1 MLVKANSYHFILDS
15 TRKYR
20 AVFWTCLLLSIVTL
34 SAYWP
39 VLHCEFVIYDDASY
53 VTGNPHVQSGLTWD
67 SLRWAFT
74 AKDCHNWHPLTW
86 ISHMLDCDLY
96 GLNPAGH
103 HATNLLLHILNTL
116 LIFLL
121 LRRMTGTHWRSAF
134 VAALFALHPLHVE
147 SVAWVAERKD
157 VLSTFFWAL
166 TIWTYVR
173 YTEKPRVV
181 RYLLVVLLFALGL
194 MAKPMIVTLPLLLLL
209 LDFWP
214 LRRIP
219 LTVRFWGREIRI
231 AEEVG
236 RLGNS
241 PPSWK
246 QLVAEKLPLLALSL
260 VSSALTLSAQSDL
273 VGSLRCPFKYR
284 LANAVITYLSYM
296 KKMIWPTKL
305 VVLYPFPISIKLSTL
320 VMSAILLGYLTIQ
333 AIRQAKTRPYLF
345 TGWFWYIVTL
355 LPVIGLVQ
363 VGFQS
368 MADRYTYVPIVGLFI
383 IIAWGTYDLAARW
396 QLGPAIMSS
405 LAVLVA
411 AACIMVSYTQAGYW
425 ENSVTLFE
433 HTLRCTTDNFII
445 ENNLG
450 VAFFEQ
456 GKFEAARQ
464 HFAEATKINPND
476 TEAQFSLANTL
487 LKQNKLTEAYEHLMI
502 VLQQAPNHWR
512 AHSML
517 GLVLVKQGKPEEALG
532 HFSEAVRIKP
542 TNLKLRSQL
551 EMALDQ
557 VGRSKEA
564 ATEQAPPDLG
574 RRHGKDKD
582 K

>member
-1 MLVKANSYHFILDS
+1 
-15 TRKYR
+15 
-20 AVFWTCLLLSIVTL
+20 
-34 SAYWP
+34 
-39 VLHCEFVIYDDASY
+39 
-53 VTGNPHVQSGLTWD
+53 
-67 SLRWAFT
+67 
-74 AKDCHNWHPLTW
+74 
-86 ISHMLDCDLY
+86 
-96 GLNPAGH
+96 
-103 HATNLLLHILNTL
+103 
-116 LIFLL
+116 
-121 LRRMTGTHWRSAF
+121 
-134 VAALFALHPLHVE
+134 
-147 SVAWVAERKD
+147 
-157 VLSTFFWAL
+157 
-166 TIWTYVR
+166 
-173 YTEKPRVV
+173 
-181 RYLLVVLLFALGL
+181 
-194 MAKPMIVTLPLLLLL
+194 
-209 LDFWP
+209 
-214 LRRIP
+214 
-219 LTVRFWGREIRI
+219 
-231 AEEVG
+231 
-236 RLGNS
+236 
-241 PPSWK
+241 
-246 QLVAEKLPLLALSL
+246 
-260 VSSALTLSAQSDL
+260 
-273 VGSLRCPFKYR
+273 
-284 LANAVITYLSYM
+284 
-296 KKMIWPTKL
+296 
-305 VVLYPFPISIKLSTL
+305 
-320 VMSAILLGYLTIQ
+320 
-333 AIRQAKTRPYLF
+333 
-345 TGWFWYIVTL
+345 L